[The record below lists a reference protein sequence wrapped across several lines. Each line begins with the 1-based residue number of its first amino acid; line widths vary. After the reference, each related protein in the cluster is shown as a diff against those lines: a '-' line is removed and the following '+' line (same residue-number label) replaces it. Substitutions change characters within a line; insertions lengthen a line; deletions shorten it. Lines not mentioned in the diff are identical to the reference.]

1 MTTRISCDELGI
13 ANCEFTVDATS
24 VGDVMREMVH
34 HLQKVHHVDLPDADT
49 ILAGYMRDDPLDNLD
64 PAVVLV
70 IRRLRE
76 ALQIDDVSRENPI
89 GEPRVFPEPGAN
101 INIPSGSRGNL
112 TQ

>member
-1 MTTRISCDELGI
+1 MATRISCGDLGV
-13 ANCEFTVDATS
+13 ANCDFLVDAEA

-34 HLQKVHHVDLPDADT
+34 HLREVHHVDLPDADA

-76 ALQIDDVSRENPI
+76 ALQIDAPRGDPTV
-89 GEPRVFPEPGAN
+89 EPRIFPAPGPN
-101 INIPSGSRGNL
+101 LNVPSGSRGNL